1 MKRILIAAVLGGVII
16 FVWGAL
22 SHMVLQVGSMGMSQ
36 LPDEGPVIE
45 ALRTHVPE
53 AGMYM
58 YPGWDDAVAKSA
70 AEEASWM
77 KQYAT
82 GPAGLL
88 IHRPKGGE
96 FMPPSVLLSEVISN
110 VFAALIAALIA
121 SSLAGGFGKRVLMLT
136 LLGVFAWVT
145 VNVSYWAWYHF
156 PMVFVLGEALDIVV
170 STFLAALVIAKLVPA
185 PERRVA

>member
-1 MKRILIAAVLGGVII
+1 
-16 FVWGAL
+16 
-22 SHMVLQVGSMGMSQ
+22 
-36 LPDEGPVIE
+36 
-45 ALRTHVPE
+45 
-53 AGMYM
+53 
-58 YPGWDDAVAKSA
+58 
-70 AEEASWM
+70 
-77 KQYAT
+77 
-82 GPAGLL
+82 
-88 IHRPKGGE
+88 
-96 FMPPSVLLSEVISN
+96 MPPSVLLSEVISN